1 MIRIA
6 DIQEAMQGLVGWE
19 QDYDPTKWIDENL
32 TESESGL
39 FFQQA
44 HPLMTLENIRSIMPE
59 SFLMQYPE
67 WNSLIIYKEGRKVRH
82 KGIVWEAKKENQGQE
97 PPASD
102 FNNDYSE
109 DFGGEYW
116 RAYNM
121 LSDYLEHMTMGGIA
135 QTVQTFLQM
144 KGLLKESKSLLER
157 RTFFDGAG
165 RIDNTTPSGQ
175 RLVGFE
181 ITPVRSMGVTAKI
194 ERVGLQMTGA
204 KGTVRLYL
212 FHSSQRD
219 PIAFMDV
226 EIKKGNGSMEWFVLK
241 DWHMPYISEHND
253 SGGCWFLCYNQA
265 DLPEGME
272 AVNVTKDWS
281 TEPCGTCN
289 RGSLDAWRELTRF
302 LQISPFRV
310 SSLETFKEYPELW
323 DIADNVYTT
332 TQNYGMNVEVTVA
345 CDLTDFIIEQRQMF
359 ATVLQRQVAVTA
371 LRTMAMN
378 PNVRVNRNQS
388 NVSLQNILY
397 ELDGNPEGRA
407 GGLGYELKK
416 GYEALD
422 LDTRNIDRICMTCR
436 PVGVKYTHV

>member
-6 DIQEAMQGLVGWE
+6 DIQEAMKRLVGWE
-19 QDYDPTKWIDENL
+19 QDYDPAKRIDEAM

-39 FFQQA
+39 YFQQA
-44 HPLMTLENIRSIMPE
+44 HPLVTLENIKAIMPE
-59 SFLMQYPE
+59 SFMLQYPT
-67 WNSLIIYKEGRKVRH
+67 WNSLLVYQAGSKVLY
-82 KGIVWEAKKENQGQE
+82 KGIVWKAKQENQGQE

-102 FNNDYSE
+102 FNNDYST
-109 DFGGEYW
+109 DFGGPYW
-116 RAYNM
+116 RAYNF
-121 LSDYLEHMTMGGIA
+121 LSDYLDHLTMGGIA
-135 QTVQTFLQM
+135 LTVQTFLQM
-144 KGLLKESKSLLER
+144 KGLLKESKGLLER

-175 RLVGFE
+175 HLVGFE

-204 KGTVRLYL
+204 TGTVRLYL

-219 PIAFMDV
+219 PIAHTDV
-226 EIKKGNGSMEWFVLK
+226 EIRKGNGSMEWFTLR
-241 DWHMPYISEHND
+241 DWYMPYISDVND
-253 SGGCWFLCYNQA
+253 SGGCWYLCYNQA

-272 AVNVTKDWS
+272 AVNVARDWS

-289 RGSLDAWRELTRF
+289 RGDLQAWRELTKYM
-302 LQISPFRV
+302 LIAPFRV
-310 SSLETFKEYPELW
+310 QSLETFRDFPELW
-323 DIADNVYTT
+323 DIEDNVYTS
-332 TQNYGMNVEVTVA
+332 TQNYGMNVEVTVH

-359 ATVLQRQVAVTA
+359 ATVLQRQVAVSA
-371 LRTMAMN
+371 LRTMSMN

-388 NVSLQNILY
+388 NVSAQGILY
-397 ELDGNPEGRA
+397 EIDGNPQGREA
-407 GGLGYELKK
+407 GLGYELRK

-422 LDTRNIDRICMTCR
+422 LDTRNIDRICLTCR